1 MFIAYWRNRIDQSWC
16 LKRLDKKPV
25 EWQKQ
30 ILKVVKLKMKKLK
43 WHLSLMLC
51 QDNETFACESH
62 DSWLKHLVED
72 LHWPKPN
79 QEERKQASK
88 RSRNRKSGERKRKSS
103 FTNRISWIKHSKV
116 FNVWRIFVI
125 PKTSIKSLDNLF
137 FFCLVSDMPS
147 KKINFKDFLNKN
159 CKYFRGLFGLFWIIS

>member
-1 MFIAYWRNRIDQSWC
+1 MEKNLRIRIANNPKWCKMMQWLLKCWRNWIEPSWC
-16 LKRLDKKPV
+16 LKRLDNKPV

-79 QEERKQASK
+79 QEERKQASAAETE
-88 RSRNRKSGERKRKSS
+88 SRVKEKENQASQTAFPGLNIPRFLMCGEFSS
-103 FTNRISWIKHSKV
+103 FLKPRLSH
-116 FNVWRIFVI
+116 
-125 PKTSIKSLDNLF
+125 
-137 FFCLVSDMPS
+137 
-147 KKINFKDFLNKN
+147 
-159 CKYFRGLFGLFWIIS
+159 

>member
-1 MFIAYWRNRIDQSWC
+1 MKKKLMEKNLRIRIANNPKWCKMMQWLLKCWRNWIEPSWC
-16 LKRLDKKPV
+16 LKRLDNKPV

-88 RSRNRKSGERKRKSS
+88 QAQQKQ
-103 FTNRISWIKHSKV
+103 KV
-116 FNVWRIFVI
+116 GW
-125 PKTSIKSLDNLF
+125 KK
-137 FFCLVSDMPS
+137 
-147 KKINFKDFLNKN
+147 KKIKLHKPHFLD
-159 CKYFRGLFGLFWIIS
+159 